1 MKFGCN
7 YSFWQ
12 NSWAF
17 SPEQYRSMAHR
28 LSAVGF
34 DVMEI
39 SADHLYHMSEGDI
52 ASLRDEGAKLGMEF
66 STNSGP
72 AREYDLASPDEGVR
86 RNGIAYFKKI
96 MENMNKLGSKIL
108 IGAIYSF
115 WPTDFVGCDRKGEA
129 WERSIS
135 SLKLLGDE
143 AAGRGIVIALE
154 VLNRNEGFILNT
166 CAEAREYCRRIDRD
180 SVKILLDTYHMNIE
194 EDNMYDAIRDAG
206 SQLAHVHVGECN
218 RKLPGMNNSVNWP
231 EIGRVLRDIH
241 YNGFVVM
248 EPFLLQG
255 GEVGRDCRVFRDL
268 SSGADEATMTEYI
281 TTSLKYLKKCCLG

>member
-96 MENMNKLGSKIL
+96 MENMNKLPPSCSSTSTPRWSAVSGRT
-108 IGAIYSF
+108 
-115 WPTDFVGCDRKGEA
+115 PPP
-129 WERSIS
+129 RS
-135 SLKLLGDE
+135 L
-143 AAGRGIVIALE
+143 
-154 VLNRNEGFILNT
+154 
-166 CAEAREYCRRIDRD
+166 
-180 SVKILLDTYHMNIE
+180 
-194 EDNMYDAIRDAG
+194 
-206 SQLAHVHVGECN
+206 
-218 RKLPGMNNSVNWP
+218 
-231 EIGRVLRDIH
+231 
-241 YNGFVVM
+241 
-248 EPFLLQG
+248 
-255 GEVGRDCRVFRDL
+255 
-268 SSGADEATMTEYI
+268 
-281 TTSLKYLKKCCLG
+281 